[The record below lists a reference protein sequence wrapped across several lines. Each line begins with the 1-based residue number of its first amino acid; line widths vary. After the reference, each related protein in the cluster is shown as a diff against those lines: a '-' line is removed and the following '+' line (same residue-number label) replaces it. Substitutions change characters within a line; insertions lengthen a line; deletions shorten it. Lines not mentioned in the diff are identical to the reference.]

1 MPMAEEFGK
10 REAAEVEDAMLAEL
24 ARCTG
29 LGERS
34 MWAARWA
41 ARLSGA
47 DTAVLFVVDPA
58 QAALI
63 CTGAS
68 GDAAAKSLRRAFPR
82 ETGLA
87 RDVLRDRGARL
98 VRTDEIA
105 SLADPLVQAVPGGAA
120 AVSGS

>member
-10 REAAEVEDAMLAEL
+10 REAAEVEEAMLAEL
-24 ARCTG
+24 ALCTG

-68 GDAAAKSLRRAFPR
+68 GEAAAKSLRHAFPR

-87 RDVLRDRGARL
+87 RDVLLDRGARL
-98 VRTDEIA
+98 VRIDEIA
-105 SLADPLVQAVPGGAA
+105 SLA
-120 AVSGS
+120 